1 MEEKHY
7 NNLEDK
13 FQKRN
18 TLLQTLLDTES
29 EDEDH
34 LLYPAWERLQKD
46 TPRYGEKRFIAEGGE
61 KRIEAVFDS
70 LAQREVAIATSKRQT
85 TPEKERFLKEARLTA
100 FLEHPNIMPV
110 YDIGL
115 EDNKPFFTMELI
127 KGENLSKKRVK
138 AILDQKKLE
147 GFLVNFIR
155 VCDAVAYAHSKEII
169 HLDIKPANIQ
179 IGQFG
184 EVLLCDW
191 GLAKVIGDTSENE
204 IPEQLD
210 SSLTRDLTVCGK
222 MRGTPGYMS
231 PALANG
237 EKGSTQDDI
246 YSLGATLYFILTGEC
261 PHNSKNIEDIIKKTK
276 QQQLGHFAEKY
287 PDQFIPESLEAVAV
301 KALSK
306 DSYANVQLLQKD
318 VTSFLRGYATDAEEA
333 GFLKILSLLYKRQK
347 TLCNLIA
354 ASLLIIITSTTF
366 FIQSLNEEKEK
377 EAVARLEAEE
387 SREMFKNELRFNQH
401 LMEGLD
407 RSLQSIIKE
416 IEKENLPVNIQE
428 ILVKVGRGNINQK
441 SYEAATQMLESL
453 AAQTTGQARYDAL
466 HDLAFIRIFTHDF
479 KAALKILNALPEE
492 ELQRAEIYEFIP
504 LCKEFMTKPKHNG
517 MLSIGEFKSFISKV
531 SVPRK
536 WFFPHAFSNYL
547 RKTQSETKLEEL
559 LTFIFDWQGR
569 SENPKVKI
577 DNGKLTFQNI
587 NHISSVLME
596 PVFREL
602 ELKSID
608 FSNTKVKELFFIKNC
623 NFEEVSVV
631 NSPIKDLRQIPK
643 MPNIKRVI
651 IEKGKQYK
659 GLKLI
664 RNRGIEVIEIS
675 P

>member
-1 MEEKHY
+1 MQENHY

-18 TLLQTLLDTES
+18 TLLQTLLDTDND
-29 EDEDH
+29 DEDH
-34 LLYPAWERLQKD
+34 LLYPAWESLQKGGS
-46 TPRYGEKRFIAEGGE
+46 RYGQKRFIAEGGE
-61 KRIEAVFDS
+61 KRIDAVFDS
-70 LAQREVAIATSKRQT
+70 LAQREVAMATSKRQT
-85 TPEKERFLKEARLTA
+85 TAEKERFLKEARLTA

-115 EDNKPFFTMELI
+115 AEEAPYFTMELI
-127 KGENLSKKRVK
+127 KGKSLAHKRGK
-138 AILDQKKLE
+138 GPLNQNQLE

-237 EKGSTQDDI
+237 EKGSPSDDI
-246 YSLGATLYFILTGEC
+246 YSLGATLYFVLTGEC
-261 PHNSKNIEDIIKKTK
+261 PHNSEKVEDIIKKSK
-276 QQQLGHFAEKY
+276 EQQLSHFAHKY
-287 PDQFIPESLEAVAV
+287 PNHLVPRSLEAVAI

-306 DSYANVQLLQKD
+306 ESYSDVQSLQKD
-318 VTSFLRGYATDAEEA
+318 VTAFLRGYATDAEEA

-377 EAVARLEAEE
+377 EAIARQEAEE
-387 SREMFKNELRFNQH
+387 SREMFKNELRFNQL

-407 RSLQSIIKE
+407 LSLQGIIKE
-416 IEKENLPVNIQE
+416 LEKENLPVNIQE
-428 ILVKVGRGNINQK
+428 ILVKVGRGNINQQ

-453 AAQTTGQARYDAL
+453 AQQTSGQARYDAL

-479 KAALKILNALPEE
+479 AGALKILKTLPDK
-492 ELQRAEIYEFIP
+492 ELQRADIYEFIP

-517 MLSIGEFKSFISKV
+517 MLSLGEFKNFISKV

-547 RKTQSETKLEEL
+547 RKTHSETKVEEL
-559 LTFIFDWQGR
+559 LTFIFRWWDNSQ
-569 SENPKVKI
+569 NPKTILK
-577 DNGKLTFQNI
+577 NGKLSFSNI
-587 NHISSVLME
+587 NYMNPVLME
-596 PVFREL
+596 PIFKEL
-602 ELKSID
+602 EAEAID
-608 FSNTKVKELFFIKNC
+608 FANTRVKGLLFIKNC
-623 NFEEVSVV
+623 SFKEVSVA
-631 NSPIKDLRQIPK
+631 NSAVSDLRPLLK
-643 MPNIKRVI
+643 MPNIKQVTIQKGQSYTGLKALRKRQIKI
-651 IEKGKQYK
+651 IE
-659 GLKLI
+659 
-664 RNRGIEVIEIS
+664 R
-675 P
+675 